1 MTNPYKV
8 LLVDDNEDFLEVL
21 SMDVEDLGFTVTT
34 AFSVDEALEKMAN
47 APQDIVVS
55 DLHMDGKSGMDFIFE
70 LRQKNN
76 MIPFIFLTGAATK
89 AVAVEAL
96 RHGAFDLLEKPIE
109 PEELARVLNSAGR
122 LVNRINE
129 DDGRGAEH
137 LQKLRTSAAVF
148 DDLAEVAAG
157 GGGVVAPA
165 VVPPEAFVITAEA
178 GKDYAVPEKST
189 EETQVER
196 ATVRVEINKL
206 LVQNQKAIGMLS
218 NSTFMRTSLSFLSR
232 SYNLIR
238 ESADK
243 IDDAVLSAACD
254 TACNCFAHFRVNPK
268 ALLARHIDVFR
279 DYNSYLVAQNAKGN
293 KALKEFESTLQAVQS
308 ILRRVTESAA

>member
-21 SMDVEDLGFTVTT
+21 GMDVEDLGFAVTT
-34 AFSVDEALEKMAN
+34 AFGVDEALEKIAHE
-47 APQDIVVS
+47 PQDIVVS

-70 LRQKNN
+70 LRQQKN
-76 MIPFIFLTGAATK
+76 MVPFIFLTGAATK

-109 PEELARVLNSAGR
+109 PEELARVLISAGR
-122 LVNRINE
+122 LVNRINQ
-129 DDGRGAEH
+129 DDGSGGEH
-137 LQKLRTSAAVF
+137 LQNLRTSAAVF
-148 DDLAEVAAG
+148 DDLAK
-157 GGGVVAPA
+157 GVVDPDDVSTARS
-165 VVPPEAFVITAEA
+165 VPPEDFVIAPEDGRDYTA
-178 GKDYAVPEKST
+178 PENSADKGSI
-189 EETQVER
+189 EG
-196 ATVRVEINKL
+196 ASVRIEINKL
-206 LVQNQKAIGMLS
+206 LAQNQKAIGMLS

-243 IDDAVLSAACD
+243 IDDAVLSVACD
-254 TACNCFAHFRVNPK
+254 TACNCFAYFRVNPE
-268 ALLARHIDVFR
+268 ALLTRHVEVFR
-279 DYNSYLVAQNAKGN
+279 EYNSYLIAQNNKGN
-293 KALKEFESTLQAVQS
+293 GSLKEYESTLQAVQS